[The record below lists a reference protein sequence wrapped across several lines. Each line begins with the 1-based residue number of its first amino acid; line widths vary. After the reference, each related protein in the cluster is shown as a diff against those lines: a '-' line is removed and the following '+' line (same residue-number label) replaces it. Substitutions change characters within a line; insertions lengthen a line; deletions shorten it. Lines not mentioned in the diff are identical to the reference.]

1 MPKCKICGSR
11 IAEEISKCPMC
22 GAVYNKITSKPVVN
36 NTPVVKQTPVI
47 QNKKEVYSEV
57 ETEEDEELT
66 STELISYG
74 NYLLNN
80 NPEPSQQREAF
91 MCFQQALEMG
101 NSNAHFP
108 LGLCYINGK
117 GTEEDSEMAYHHFY
131 EAHYSDDYDGTAWLG
146 LCCFFGIGTEQNKAK
161 GIEYIKLAK
170 SNESEW
176 GKYLLKQIKKQEKK
190 SRKEFERMCQ
200 QEEESD
206 ALESMAFGFAAFL
219 GGALMGAL
227 FGDRD

>member
-1 MPKCKICGSR
+1 MHKCKICGSR
-11 IAEEISKCPMC
+11 IAEEFSKCPVC
-22 GAVYNKITSKPVVN
+22 GAVYNKTTSKPVVN

-80 NPEPSQQREAF
+80 NPEPSPQREAF

-101 NSNAHFP
+101 DNEAHFP

-146 LCCFFGIGTEQNKAK
+146 LCCFSGIGTEQNKAK

-176 GKYLLKQIKKQEKK
+176 GKYLLKQIKKQEKNLERNLKECVSRRK
-190 SRKEFERMCQ
+190 S
-200 QEEESD
+200 
-206 ALESMAFGFAAFL
+206 
-219 GGALMGAL
+219 LMLWNLWLLDLLPFWAVH
-227 FGDRD
+227 

>member
-11 IAEEISKCPMC
+11 ITESVSKCPMC
-22 GAVYNKITSKPVVN
+22 GAVYNKTTSKPVVN
-36 NTPVVKQTPVI
+36 NTPVVKKTPVI
-47 QNKKEVYSEV
+47 QNYEESYSEV
-57 ETEEDEELT
+57 EAEEDEELT

-101 NSNAHFP
+101 DSEAHFP
-108 LGLCYINGK
+108 LGLCYMNGK

-131 EAHYSDDYDGTAWLG
+131 EAHYSDDYDGTAMLG
-146 LCCFFGIGTEQNKAK
+146 LCYFFGIGTEQNKAK

-176 GKYLLKQIKKQEKK
+176 GKYFLKQIKKEEKK
-190 SRKEFERMCQ
+190 SRKEQEILRQ

-206 ALESMAFGFAAFL
+206 ALKSMAFGFGSFL
-219 GGALMGAL
+219 GTALMETL
-227 FGDRD
+227 FGNKD

>member
-11 IAEEISKCPMC
+11 LSEEVSKCPMC
-22 GAVYNKITSKPVVN
+22 GAVYNKTTSKPVVN

-47 QNKKEVYSEV
+47 QNNKEVYSEV

-101 NSNAHFP
+101 DSEAHFP
-108 LGLCYINGK
+108 LGLCYMNGK

-131 EAHYSDDYDGTAWLG
+131 EAHYSDDYDGTAMLG

-176 GKYLLKQIKKQEKK
+176 GKYFLKQIKKEEKK
-190 SRKEFERMCQ
+190 SRKEQEILRQ

-206 ALESMAFGFAAFL
+206 ALESMAFGFGSFL
-219 GGALMGAL
+219 GAALMETL
-227 FGDRD
+227 FGNKD

>member
-1 MPKCKICGSR
+1 MAKCKICGSR
-11 IAEEISKCPMC
+11 LSEEVSKCPMC
-22 GAVYNKITSKPVVN
+22 GAVYNKTTSKPVVN

-47 QNKKEVYSEV
+47 QNYEESYSEV
-57 ETEEDEELT
+57 EAEEDEEIT
-66 STELISYG
+66 STDLISYG

-101 NSNAHFP
+101 DSDAHFP
-108 LGLCYINGK
+108 LGLCYMNGK

-131 EAHYSDDYDGTAWLG
+131 EAHYSDDYDGTALLG
-146 LCCFFGIGTEQNKAK
+146 FCYFFGIGTEQNQDK
-161 GIEYIKLAK
+161 GIEYLNLAK
-170 SNESEW
+170 NNGSDW

-190 SRKEFERMCQ
+190 SRKEYERMCQ
-200 QEEESD
+200 QEEE
-206 ALESMAFGFAAFL
+206 AETLPPLAFGFAAFL